1 MSQPSFRLCV
11 FCGSQSGLGPEYVE
25 AARRFGRALAARSID
40 LVYGA
45 GSVGLMGILAETVL
59 AEGGRAVGVIPE
71 FLATSEL
78 MHQGLSETHV
88 VATMHARKALMAELA
103 DAFVALPGGCG
114 TLEDLLE
121 AITWAELRIH
131 DKPVGLLDVRG
142 FFAPLMAQLGH
153 CEEEGFLPIAVR
165 RRLVV
170 DRDPERLVGT
180 LLGRLSR

>member
-1 MSQPSFRLCV
+1 MFPPSARLCV

-25 AARRFGRALAARSID
+25 AARQFGRALVARRIE

-45 GSVGLMGILAETVL
+45 GSVGLMGVLAETVL
-59 AEGGRAVGVIPE
+59 AGGGRAVGVIPK

-78 MHQGLSETHV
+78 MHPGLSETHV
-88 VATMHARKALMAELA
+88 VDTMHTRKALMAELS

-114 TLEDLLE
+114 TLEEVLE
-121 AITWAELRIH
+121 AISWAQLRVH
-131 DKPVGLLDVRG
+131 DKPVGLLDVQG

-153 CEEEGFLPIAVR
+153 CEEAGFLPADVR

-170 DRDPERLVGT
+170 DRDPERLVET
-180 LLGRLSR
+180 LLARLAR